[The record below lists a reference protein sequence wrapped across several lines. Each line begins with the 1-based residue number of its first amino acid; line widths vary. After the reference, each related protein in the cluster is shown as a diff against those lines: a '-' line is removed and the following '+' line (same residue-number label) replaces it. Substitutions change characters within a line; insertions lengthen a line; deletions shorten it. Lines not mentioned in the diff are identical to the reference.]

1 MRRILVVLGLGTTL
15 IAAATGFGI
24 ATAGSALGTEIHV
37 GTAPGDIVVYG
48 TAPSSTGATGTS
60 GTTGASD
67 TTGTS
72 GTSGLTTSSGPTGP
86 TTTPNSAPAPECP
99 ANPCLAMTRTTGF
112 QVKVGQAHSITTI
125 PADGSIVAWTV
136 SLGAPSATVAPGEKE
151 SQIQYFDTNEGGA
164 ASAGIAILK
173 PVGHHL
179 YYSLVAQ
186 SPVVPLQPY
195 FGDTVEIP
203 LASAIAVKKGEI
215 LALTVPTWAPVLAL
229 ASADGTAYGRFVSWR
244 ASRPKAHCSKI
255 PPTQTAQQSVDSLQ
269 QYPCLY
275 QSARLAYSALLVTTP

>member
-1 MRRILVVLGLGTTL
+1 MRRILLVLGLGTTL

-37 GTAPGDIVVYG
+37 GTAPGDIVIYG
-48 TAPSSTGATGTS
+48 PAAGSTGATGTS
-60 GTTGASD
+60 GTTGASGTTD
-67 TTGTS
+67 TT

-86 TTTPNSAPAPECP
+86 SSPNTAPAPECP

-112 QVKVGQAHSITTI
+112 QVKVGQTHSITTI
-125 PADGSIVAWTV
+125 PSNGSIVAWTV
-136 SLGAPSATVAPGEKE
+136 TLGSPTTTPGPGQTV

-186 SPVVPLQPY
+186 SPIVPLQPY
-195 FGDTVEIP
+195 FGETVEIP
-203 LASAIAVKKGEI
+203 LANAIPVKKGQI

-229 ASADGTAYGRFVSWR
+229 STADGTPYGRYVSWR

-275 QSARLAYSALLVTTP
+275 QSARLAYSALLVATP

>member
-37 GTAPGDIVVYG
+37 GTAPGDIIIYG
-48 TAPSSTGATGTS
+48 SATGSTGATGTS
-60 GTTGASD
+60 GTTGASG
-67 TTGTS
+67 TTGTT

-86 TTTPNSAPAPECP
+86 ATPNTAPAPECP

-112 QVKVGQAHSITTI
+112 QVKVGQTHSITTI
-125 PADGSIVAWTV
+125 PANGSIVAWTV
-136 SLGAPSATVAPGEKE
+136 TLGSPTNTVAPGQNE
-151 SQIQYFDTNEGGA
+151 SQIQYFDNGYGGP

-186 SPVVPLQPY
+186 SPIVPLQPY

-203 LASAIAVKKGEI
+203 LANAIPVKKGQI

-229 ASADGTAYGRFVSWR
+229 NTADGTSYGKFVSWR
-244 ASRPKAHCSKI
+244 ASRPKAHCSKV